1 MNRRDF
7 LKRFSAVPIAATLV
21 EPITRTIFLPPRGGW
36 PGALNQ
42 LLDSAKLV
50 SYPRGVALHT
60 ASHSFSNTLATPAE
74 LSEASLERLLMEI
87 SRLTPSLVIQPDRL
101 IVSPQIKRQID
112 DDPVLQRYVRETFG

>member
-36 PGALNQ
+36 PVEEDINLYGFG
-42 LLDSAKLV
+42 SGV
-50 SYPRGVALHT
+50 SLQAT
-60 ASHSFSNTLATPAE
+60 SHSFSNTLATPAE

-87 SRLTPSLVIQPDRL
+87 SRLT
-101 IVSPQIKRQID
+101 
-112 DDPVLQRYVRETFG
+112 FG